1 MYNTHPKYLYFLFSC
16 IAQSSSTAGI
26 RMKCKKLLRKFP
38 PNVMTTYTEKNE
50 GIQEIP
56 DLASHLTN
64 NLSAEMG
71 PRFKAG

>member
-1 MYNTHPKYLYFLFSC
+1 MQK
-16 IAQSSSTAGI
+16 II
-26 RMKCKKLLRKFP
+26 KKIS

>member
-1 MYNTHPKYLYFLFSC
+1 
-16 IAQSSSTAGI
+16 
-26 RMKCKKLLRKFP
+26 
-38 PNVMTTYTEKNE
+38 MTTYTEKNE